1 MTGYNLDAI
10 RERLSQMTKS
20 SEGGSSDL
28 PKFKYFKP
36 ELGNVDVRFLPYK
49 DSKGQPFQEV
59 VYYQNKQL
67 TEQRIVSPA
76 QYGLEDP
83 IAQLE
88 SELRKDRSDEAW
100 NVRKCL
106 NATSRFYAPVIVR
119 GREDEGIMLWE
130 ISSKLVQ
137 DIYATLC
144 HEDYA
149 SEDLMDPYTGYD
161 WTVAAT
167 DSGKK
172 FNGFAVKDI
181 KLTPRRK
188 PSALFGSG
196 KGSDKAKIEA
206 TLESIPDLGAH
217 FRKLVP
223 GTEKI
228 NTILERFL
236 NPDVKDENNAE
247 VSAGGTEHGSKGDT
261 KVNAAKDKIN
271 SAFDD
276 LDNSIF

>member
-1 MTGYNLDAI
+1 
-10 RERLSQMTKS
+10 
-20 SEGGSSDL
+20 
-28 PKFKYFKP
+28 
-36 ELGNVDVRFLPYK
+36 
-49 DSKGQPFQEV
+49 
-59 VYYQNKQL
+59 
-67 TEQRIVSPA
+67 
-76 QYGLEDP
+76 
-83 IAQLE
+83 
-88 SELRKDRSDEAW
+88 
-100 NVRKCL
+100 
-106 NATSRFYAPVIVR
+106 
-119 GREDEGIMLWE
+119 
-130 ISSKLVQ
+130 
-137 DIYATLC
+137 
-144 HEDYA
+144 
-149 SEDLMDPYTGYD
+149 MDPYTGYD

>member
-10 RERLSQMTKS
+10 RERLSQMTKT
-20 SEGGSSDL
+20 SEGSSDL
-28 PKFKYFKP
+28 QKFKYFKP
-36 ELGNVDVRFLPYK
+36 ELGNIDVRFLPYK
-49 DSKGQPFQEV
+49 DEKGQPFQEV

-67 TEQRIVSPA
+67 TEQRIVSPS

-88 SELRKDRSDEAW
+88 AELRKDRSDEAW

-106 NATSRFYAPVIVR
+106 NPTSRFYAPVIVR

-149 SEDLMDPYTGYD
+149 SENLMDPYTGYD

-188 PSALFGSG
+188 PSALFGTG
-196 KGSDKAKIEA
+196 KGADKTKIEA
-206 TLESIPDLGAH
+206 TLEAIPDLGAH

-228 NTILERFL
+228 NTILNNFL
-236 NPDVKDENNAE
+236 NGTEDDTNTE
-247 VSAGGTEHGSKGDT
+247 VSAGGVEHGSTGDT

-276 LDNSIF
+276 LDNSVF